1 MPTSSAIRAS
11 LRLSGQL
18 PDQRSGTSVTARPDE
33 QFAPNRPIL
42 SLFALGIDMRSW
54 RDGAG
59 ASTGPPRASTWSTAN
74 QASPWMPHFEWD
86 AGMNRLPAKRATVR
100 IAPTDST
107 RPPGGAMAR
116 AVRLL
121 LAAGLAI
128 SASGA
133 AAAEDPAA
141 SFPNRPIRMIVPF
154 PAGG

>member
-33 QFAPNRPIL
+33 QFAPNKPIL
-42 SLFALGIDMRSW
+42 SLFALCIDMRSW

-59 ASTGPPRASTWSTAN
+59 ASTVSPEVSFDMAVD
-74 QASPWMPHFEWD
+74 QASLCMPRFEWD
-86 AGMNRLPAKRATVR
+86 AGTKRLPPKRVTMR
-100 IAPTDST
+100 IARMDST
-107 RPPGGAMAR
+107 KPPGGAMAR

-121 LAAGLAI
+121 LALGLAL

-141 SFPNRPIRMIVPF
+141 SFPNRP
-154 PAGG
+154 